1 MTWPGVT
8 QEHFT
13 YNFKQAGKKKQGWVN
28 LHCYENPS
36 EEGERK
42 MEVANHCLA
51 HT

>member
-1 MTWPGVT
+1 MARCNSGTFYLQLQTSW
-8 QEHFT
+8 E
-13 YNFKQAGKKKQGWVN
+13 KKQGRVN
-28 LHCYENPS
+28 LHGYENPS